1 MTAGGDAPGRGLR
14 LVAGSALVTGGG
26 SGIGRAI
33 ALALADAGAPVAV
46 LDLHADGARETV
58 ARIAEQGGR
67 GLALTGDASRPDE
80 VDRAVSA
87 AVAGLGPLGMA
98 VTAAGILDGYQP
110 GDEMATAVWEKVIAV
125 NLTGTFLAARRALAE
140 MLPRRAGRIVAVA
153 SVAGLVGSGGGPAYT
168 ASKHGV
174 VGLVRQLAITY
185 AERGVTVNAVCPGA
199 IPTALRANST
209 RILGAEAPPMGGV
222 GGDDAA
228 VRAITPAGRR
238 GTVEEVAAAARYL
251 CSEEAAYVT
260 GHALVVDGG
269 WTAR

>member
-1 MTAGGDAPGRGLR
+1 MRSTVSAP
-14 LVAGSALVTGGG
+14 
-26 SGIGRAI
+26 
-33 ALALADAGAPVAV
+33 AGAAV
-46 LDLHADGARETV
+46 
-58 ARIAEQGGR
+58 
-67 GLALTGDASRPDE
+67 
-80 VDRAVSA
+80 
-87 AVAGLGPLGMA
+87 A

-238 GTVEEVAAAARYL
+238 GTVEEVAAATRYL